1 MKRNWMAMLVIA
13 GGFDL
18 AMFGQQYPQQ
28 DPRQYPADQGAP
40 NYNGQG
46 SNGRYDNG
54 EYSRDPG
61 YGAYNGDPAYD
72 DSDQGVYAPAPP
84 PVPSYAY
91 QRPPMPGP
99 GYYWVDL
106 WEMRVEPSSSGS
118 PKARRVTDRGICR
131 DSSAARTAPSE
142 RAELARRDQM
152 TQSRLLRNKSVRSV
166 PVPLV

>member
-1 MKRNWMAMLVIA
+1 MKLNWMAMLVIA

-28 DPRQYPADQGAP
+28 DPQQYPADQGTP
-40 NYNGQG
+40 NYNGQT

-72 DSDQGVYAPAPP
+72 GSNQGVYAPAPP
-84 PVPSYAY
+84 PIPSYAY

-99 GYYWVDL
+99 GYYWADGYWNLIGGRYSWV
-106 WEMRVEPSSSGS
+106 G
-118 PKARRVTDRGICR
+118 G
-131 DSSAARTAPSE
+131 
-142 RAELARRDQM
+142 
-152 TQSRLLRNKSVRSV
+152 
-166 PVPLV
+166 